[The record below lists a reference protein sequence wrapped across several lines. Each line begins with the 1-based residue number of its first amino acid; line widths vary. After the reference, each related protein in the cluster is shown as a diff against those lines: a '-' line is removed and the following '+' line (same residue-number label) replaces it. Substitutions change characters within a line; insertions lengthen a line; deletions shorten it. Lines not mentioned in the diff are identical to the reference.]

1 MTAPRLAPQAQALLA
16 AMEADVCIVGAGPAG
31 LATAC
36 SLINSGRSVVVL
48 EAGGDTADTAT
59 LPRVELDHED
69 PYPHGDI
76 GASRA
81 AMVGGS
87 AGLWAFQMIAAGDS
101 AARSLAGC
109 RYLPLQPLDF
119 TMRPAIGTPGWPISA
134 ADLDPWYEAAHQLCG
149 IGPYRYDAEFWC
161 DDQARP
167 LPLEGAGVVSSMF
180 QFGPATAW
188 TIDAR
193 ARLKA
198 APNVTIRTAARV
210 QWLECSP
217 QGQRVNGVRITG
229 PQGGELVAARSVV
242 LAAGGLETVRL
253 LLDTGRHGDQVP
265 GDQAGLVGSGFM
277 EHPLVRGGLLITDRR
292 SDVISRLSL
301 YATRRVRDTY
311 VSGKLT
317 LDDDLVNADGLLA
330 CSALLVPRDA
340 SYGSAGGQA
349 LARLR
354 SPSGR
359 RDPWMVKARNGLR
372 LLLGAPSVARAIVAA
387 PRQPTIDRADWS
399 DADNSS
405 RYSVFE
411 LLHQTEQAPDP
422 GNRLTLGD
430 ERDELDRSTLRLN
443 WRWAVSEQERIGRS
457 RDLFARAFQ
466 DGGIGEVVNTD
477 WDAGRPRMLGGT
489 HHHLGTTRMSA
500 DPAQGVVDPHCRVH
514 GIENLFVASGS
525 VFPSAG
531 FVNPTLTVVAL
542 ALRLGAHLAAD
553 QPA

>member
-1 MTAPRLAPQAQALLA
+1 
-16 AMEADVCIVGAGPAG
+16 MEADVCIVGAGPAG

-36 SLINSGRSVVVL
+36 SLIDSGRSVVLL
-48 EAGGDTADTAT
+48 EAGADKADTTT

-76 GASRA
+76 GTSRA
-81 AMVGGS
+81 AMIGGS

-109 RYLPLQPLDF
+109 RYVPLQPLDF
-119 TMRPAIGTPGWPISA
+119 TARPAIGTPGWPIGA

-149 IGPYRYDAEFWC
+149 IGPYRYDAEFWS
-161 DDQARP
+161 DVRAQP
-167 LPLEGAGVVSSMF
+167 LPLEGMGVVSSMF

-188 TIDAR
+188 TTDAR
-193 ARLKA
+193 ARLEA
-198 APNVTIRTAARV
+198 AANVTVRTGARV
-210 QWLECSP
+210 QWLQCSP
-217 QGQRVNGVRITG
+217 RGDRVSGVIVTG
-229 PQGGELVAARSVV
+229 AAGGELVQARSVV

-265 GDQAGLVGSGFM
+265 GDKAGLVGSGFM
-277 EHPLVRGGLLITDRR
+277 EHPLVRGGLLITDRHR
-292 SDVISRLSL
+292 DVIRRLSL
-301 YATRRVRDTY
+301 YATRRVRGTY

-317 LDDDLVNADGLLA
+317 LDDDLIGAEGLLA

-340 SYGSAGGQA
+340 SYGSAGAQA

-359 RDPWMVKARNGLR
+359 RDPWTVKARNGLR
-372 LLLGAPSVARAIVAA
+372 LLLDAPSVARAVLAA
-387 PRQPTIDRADWS
+387 RRQPTIDRADWS
-399 DADNSS
+399 DIESGS

-411 LLHQTEQAPDP
+411 LLHQTEQGPDDS
-422 GNRLTLGD
+422 NRLTLAD
-430 ERDELDRSTLRLN
+430 ERDELDRSTLRLS
-443 WRWAVSEQERIGRS
+443 WRWAIEEQQRIGRS
-457 RDLFARAFQ
+457 RDLFARAFR
-466 DGGIGEVVNTD
+466 DVGIGEVVNTD
-477 WDAGRPRMLGGT
+477 WDAGRPRLLGGT

-514 GIENLFVASGS
+514 GMENLFVASGS

-542 ALRLGAHLAAD
+542 ALRLGSQLAGD
-553 QPA
+553 RPARNRWEPSLQHQAREKS

>member
-1 MTAPRLAPQAQALLA
+1 
-16 AMEADVCIVGAGPAG
+16 MEADVCIVGAGPAG

-36 SLINSGRSVVVL
+36 ALIDSGRSVVLL
-48 EAGGDTADTAT
+48 EAGADQADTTT
-59 LPRVELDHED
+59 LPRLELDHED
-69 PYPHGDI
+69 PYPHGDV
-76 GASRA
+76 GTSRA

-119 TMRPAIGTPGWPISA
+119 TARPAIGTPGWPINA

-149 IGPYRYDAEFWC
+149 LGPYRYDTEFWS
-161 DDQARP
+161 DERAQP
-167 LPLEGAGVVSSMF
+167 LPLEGTGVVSSMF
-180 QFGPATAW
+180 QFGPASAW
-188 TIDAR
+188 TVDAR
-193 ARLKA
+193 ARLEA
-198 APNVTIRTAARV
+198 AANVTVRTDARV

-217 QGQRVNGVRITG
+217 QGHRVSGVRVSSAE
-229 PQGGELVAARSVV
+229 GGELVAARSVV

-265 GDQAGLVGSGFM
+265 GDEGGLVGAGFM
-277 EHPLVRGGLLITDRR
+277 EHPLVRGGLLLTDPDA
-292 SDVISRLSL
+292 DVIRRLSL
-301 YATRRVRDTY
+301 YATRRVRGTY

-317 LDDDLVNADGLLA
+317 LDDDLVAAEGLLA
-330 CSALLVPRDA
+330 CSALLVPRDT

-359 RDPWMVKARNGLR
+359 RDPWPVKAGNVLR
-372 LLLGAPSVARAIVAA
+372 LLFGAPSVARAVLAA
-387 PRQPTIDRADWS
+387 RRQPTIDRADWS
-399 DADNSS
+399 EIESGS

-411 LLHQTEQAPDP
+411 LLHQTEQGPDP
-422 GNRLTLGD
+422 GNRLTLAD
-430 ERDELDRSTLRLN
+430 ERDELDRSTLRLS
-443 WRWAVSEQERIGRS
+443 WHWTVEEQQQVGRS
-457 RDLFARAFQ
+457 RDLFARAFRER
-466 DGGIGEVVNTD
+466 GIGVVMNTD
-477 WDAGRPRMLGGT
+477 WDDGRPRLLGGT

-500 DPAQGVVDPHCRVH
+500 DPAQGVVDPQCRVH
-514 GIENLFVASGS
+514 GTENLFVASGS

-542 ALRLGAHLAAD
+542 ALRLGAQLAAD
-553 QPA
+553 KQT